1 MKTNYEKYK
10 ELIIKGQYNH
20 CEVYEELMGMEC
32 HCRMGCDDHCFTKVI
47 EWLNKP
53 YQPPKPKLTLEEK
66 VILSV
71 LPKEFEWIARDEDGE
86 LAIYDIKPYKN
97 RGCWASNSSAYDLD
111 LFNHL
116 FQFIQWTDEE
126 TGVWYISTNEGI
138 TPRLNDDGSL
148 YVD

>member
-1 MKTNYEKYK
+1 MKTNYEHYK
-10 ELIIKGQYNH
+10 EFLLNNEFGRCKIYLNIMGKGGCSGKDCH
-20 CEVYEELMGMEC
+20 HEC
-32 HCRMGCDDHCFTKVI
+32 FVETF
-47 EWLNKP
+47 EWLNQP

-71 LPKEFEWIARDEDGE
+71 LPKEYEWIAREEDGE

-126 TGVWYISTNEGI
+126 PVHIPTLLANCEVIENE
-138 TPRLNDDGSL
+138 RN
-148 YVD
+148 